1 MTRDLQRRLG
11 RLETQDGDT
20 RPKGVLVLPTGMSIS
35 DAAVD
40 RLLAEHSAAGR
51 GTVVVLPGNGRDEA
65 P

>member
-1 MTRDLQRRLG
+1 MSRDLQRRVG
-11 RLETQDGDT
+11 RLETQDSDA
-20 RPKGVLVLPTGMSIS
+20 RPNGVLVLPTGMSMS

-40 RLLAEHSAAGR
+40 RLLAEHGAAGR